1 MIHFAVKTASI
12 RDLRTRFPKIRRMLE
27 QEGQLVVTDRGRPV
41 ILLQPYSER
50 AAPHGTRVDYFA
62 RLQRRM
68 PKPFTAAARRALDE
82 ADRGER

>member
-1 MIHFAVKTASI
+1 MIHEVKTASI

-41 ILLQPYSER
+41 ILLQAYSESSAR
-50 AAPHGTRVDYFA
+50 RGTRVDYYA
-62 RLQRRM
+62 RLRRRM
-68 PKPFTAAARRALDE
+68 PKPLTATARRALDE

>member
-1 MIHFAVKTASI
+1 MKTATI

-41 ILLQPYSER
+41 ILLRPYHER
-50 AAPHGTRVDYFA
+50 AGRRPVRIDYYA
-62 RLQRRM
+62 RLRQRM
-68 PKPFTAAARRALDE
+68 PRALTAAARRAVDE